1 MVEVHVVVEGQTEE
15 TFVHRVL
22 RPYFWPLG
30 ICFYPQLL
38 GTGGICE
45 YPKARL
51 QIVTT
56 LRQHRTTF
64 CTTMVDYYAMPNSW
78 PQRDAARQSSF
89 HQKPIMVEQA
99 ILADI
104 AGELGEGFNVARFIP
119 YVQMH
124 EFEALLFS
132 EPKLLA
138 DGLELADD
146 GAIQAIRGQF
156 GTPEEI
162 NDGPLSAP
170 SKRIVGLKADYDK
183 RLDGVLISQK
193 IGLPVMRAQC
203 PHFNEWIGKLEAL
216 AGRG

>member
-78 PQRDAARQSSF
+78 LQREAARQSSF
-89 HQKPIMVEQA
+89 HQKPVMIEQA

-138 DGLELADD
+138 DGLDLADD
-146 GAIQAIRGQF
+146 GPIRLISDQF
-156 GTPEEI
+156 QTPEEI
-162 NDGPLSAP
+162 NDSSQTAP
-170 SKRIVGLKADYDK
+170 SKRIIELYPRYDK
-183 RLDGVLISQK
+183 RVDGVLISQR
-193 IGLPVMRAQC
+193 IGLNVMRAQC
-203 PHFNEWIGKLEAL
+203 PHFNEWLEKLEAL
-216 AGRG
+216 ASR